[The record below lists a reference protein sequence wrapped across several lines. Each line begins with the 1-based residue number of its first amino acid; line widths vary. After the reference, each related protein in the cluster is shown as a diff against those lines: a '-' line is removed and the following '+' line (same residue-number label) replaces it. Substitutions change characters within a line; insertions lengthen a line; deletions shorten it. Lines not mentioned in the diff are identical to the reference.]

1 MTSARHNKCARIIV
15 ETETCVHPFE
25 PTSIF
30 CFEMSEEAREKGPNK
45 FAYKRGHKQRKVR
58 PEIISY

>member
-25 PTSIF
+25 PTSIS
-30 CFEMSEEAREKGPNK
+30 CFEMSEEAREK